1 METLGLV
8 RDFGIPLALLIA
20 AVVALWRAWR
30 LERKMRERDLSQR
43 SRRLLIREEELHA
56 IYREL
61 ALRELSG
68 LVESN
73 LPEARGQRHEKKIDQ

>member
-1 METLGLV
+1 MEALALV

-30 LERKMRERDLSQR
+30 LERKMRERDLAE
-43 SRRLLIREEELHA
+43 RRKKLLARESELYY

-68 LVESN
+68 LINDRQDLLKDVRDE
-73 LPEARGQRHEKKIDQ
+73 PDRG

>member
-1 METLGLV
+1 MEALALV

-20 AVVALWRAWR
+20 AVIALWRAWR
-30 LERKMRERDLSQR
+30 LERKMRERDLR
-43 SRRLLIREEELHA
+43 ERRRRLLIREEELYT

-68 LVESN
+68 LIGD
-73 LPEARGQRHEKKIDQ
+73 RGDYLKDVRDEPDRE

>member
-1 METLGLV
+1 MEALALV

-20 AVVALWRAWR
+20 AVIALWRAWR

-43 SRRLLIREEELHA
+43 RRRLLIREEELYT

-68 LVESN
+68 LIGDRRDYLKDVRDEPDN
-73 LPEARGQRHEKKIDQ
+73 G

>member
-1 METLGLV
+1 MEALALV

-30 LERKMRERDLSQR
+30 LERKMRERDLQE
-43 SRRLLIREEELHA
+43 RRQKLVARENELYSL
-56 IYREL
+56 YREL

-68 LVESN
+68 LVNDRQSVLKVNDDE
-73 LPEARGQRHEKKIDQ
+73 

>member
-1 METLGLV
+1 MEALALV

-20 AVVALWRAWR
+20 AVIALWRAWR
-30 LERKMRERDLSQR
+30 LERKMRERDLR
-43 SRRLLIREEELHA
+43 ERRRRLLIREEELYT

-68 LVESN
+68 LVCDRRDFLKDVRDERDN
-73 LPEARGQRHEKKIDQ
+73 GY